1 MTGTWRNAKT
11 DFPRD
16 GLQVLCIKELKNG
29 SRTMCFGSHWMN
41 RQYDNGWI
49 TGGGNNNVIM
59 WMTLPEIP
67 DKSMDS
73 LTRFTVQDAESE
85 LKDCVNEL
93 CLQCGKYHDEH
104 LGACDGCRWLTQRRG
119 W

>member
-1 MTGTWRNAKT
+1 MIGTWRKA
-11 DFPRD
+11 DVDVPRD

-29 SRTMCFGSHWMN
+29 SRTMCIGSHYTDYKYN
-41 RQYDNGWI
+41 DGWV
-49 TGGGNNNVIM
+49 TSGGNNNVIC

-67 DKSMDS
+67 EGEIPEK
-73 LTRFTVQDAESE
+73 RTVQDMESV

-93 CLQCGKYHDEH
+93 CHQCGQYRMEH
-104 LGACDGCRWLTQRRG
+104 EGACDGCRWLVTRRG

>member
-1 MTGTWRNAKT
+1 MTGTWHKADV
-11 DFPRD
+11 DFPID
-16 GLQVLCIKELKNG
+16 GKQVLCIKELKNG
-29 SRTMCFGSHWMN
+29 SRTMCFGSHWQG
-41 RQYDNGWI
+41 RQYDNGWV

-67 DKSMDS
+67 EGVVPD
-73 LTRFTVQDAESE
+73 RFTVQDAEAE

-93 CLQCGKYHDEH
+93 CLGCGKYHEEH
-104 LGACDGCRWLTQRRG
+104 LGACNDCRWLRVRRG

>member
-1 MTGTWRNAKT
+1 MTGTWHKADV

-16 GLQVLCIKELKNG
+16 GKQVLCIKELKNG
-29 SRTMCFGSHWMN
+29 SRTMCFGSHWQD
-41 RQYDNGWI
+41 RQYDNGWV

-67 DKSMDS
+67 EGEVNF
-73 LTRFTVQDAESE
+73 RRYTVQDIEGE
-85 LKDCVNEL
+85 FKDCVNEL
-93 CLQCGKYHDEH
+93 CLKCGQYKHEH
-104 LGACDGCRWLTQRRG
+104 EGSCNGCRWLNPRRG